1 MSTPTPEDREK
12 ERIHASLERTLQGTD
27 FYAAYKDRSV
37 IEIMLN
43 PDGSLWV
50 DKLGAGMSKIGSM
63 TSSVAENV
71 IRSVA
76 GCFRK
81 EVHTSS
87 PILECKFPLDGS
99 RFAAQLPPIV
109 KAPTFA
115 LRKRAV
121 KIFTLEQYVES
132 GTLTQPQYNTIIKA
146 IKEHRNILIA
156 GGTGSGKTTLLN
168 AVINSMVVLSPYE
181 RMIIMEDT
189 PEIQCAAEN
198 AVLYET
204 SPEVNLSDLVKLTL
218 RMRPDRILIG
228 EIRGGEALSLLE
240 SWNTGHP
247 GGVAT
252 VHCNSAEDATNRV
265 VTLVSKNKEAPRNIE
280 DMVGQILDVILF
292 IEKDRTTGERCVK
305 ELVEV
310 VGYEHNKF
318 IFNSII

>member
-1 MSTPTPEDREK
+1 MQIS
-12 ERIHASLERTLQGTD
+12 
-27 FYAAYKDRSV
+27 
-37 IEIMLN
+37 
-43 PDGSLWV
+43 
-50 DKLGAGMSKIGSM
+50 
-63 TSSVAENV
+63 
-71 IRSVA
+71 IRWFSF
-76 GCFRK
+76 C
-81 EVHTSS
+81 S
-87 PILECKFPLDGS
+87 PIT
-99 RFAAQLPPIV
+99 PIV

-292 IEKDRTTGERCVK
+292 IEKDKTTGERCVK

>member
-1 MSTPTPEDREK
+1 MMSNQFDDDLR
-12 ERIHASLERTLQGTD
+12 RIHTSLERTLQNTD
-27 FYAAYKDRSV
+27 FYSAYKDREV

-50 DKLGAGMSKIGSM
+50 DKLGAGMSKIGTMSA
-63 TSSVAENV
+63 TVAENV
-71 IRSVA
+71 IRSVS

-81 EVHTSS
+81 EVHSSS

-109 KAPTFA
+109 NAPTFA

-121 KIFTLEQYVES
+121 KIFTLEQYLEQGALS
-132 GTLTQPQYNTIIKA
+132 KNQYSKIIQA
-146 IKEHRNILIA
+146 IKDHRNILIA

-168 AVINSMVVLSPYE
+168 AVINSMVVLSPNE
-181 RMIIMEDT
+181 RMVIMEDT

-204 SPEVNLSDLVKLTL
+204 SPEVDLSALVKVTL

-252 VHCNSAEDATNRV
+252 VHCNSAEDATHRV

-280 DMVGQILDVILF
+280 NMVGQILDIIIF
-292 IEKDRTTGERCVK
+292 IEKDKSSGKRCVK

-310 VGYEHNKF
+310 VGYENNKF
-318 IFNSII
+318 IFNSI

>member
-1 MSTPTPEDREK
+1 
-12 ERIHASLERTLQGTD
+12 
-27 FYAAYKDRSV
+27 
-37 IEIMLN
+37 MLN
-43 PDGSLWV
+43 PDGSLWI
-50 DKLGAGMSKIGSM
+50 DELGAGMSKIGTMSN
-63 TSSVAENV
+63 SVAENV
-71 IRSVA
+71 IRNVA

-81 EVHTSS
+81 EVHSSS
-87 PILECKFPLDGS
+87 PILECKFPLDNS

-109 KAPTFA
+109 SAPTFS

-121 KIFTLEQYVES
+121 KIFTLEQYLEY
-132 GTLTQPQYNTIIKA
+132 GTITNKQYETIIQA
-146 IKEHRNILIA
+146 IKDHRNILIA

-168 AVINSMVVLSPYE
+168 AVINAMVVISPNE
-181 RMIIMEDT
+181 RMLILEDT

-204 SPEVNLSDLVKLTL
+204 SPEVDLSSLVKVTL
-218 RMRPDRILIG
+218 RMRPDRILVG

-252 VHCNSAEDATNRV
+252 VHCNSASEATSRV

-280 DMVGQILDVILF
+280 NMVGQILDVIIF
-292 IEKDRTTGERCVK
+292 IKKDKNTGKRCVE

-310 VGYEHNKF
+310 VKYDQDKF
-318 IFNSII
+318 VFNSIN